1 MRRRR
6 FLSGLGFGAALVSI
20 RPRAAAAQAAI
31 PTVGL
36 LALGLPDPARWFSG
50 MQTALGEI
58 GYVPGRTVRIE
69 ARSGGGDHHRLSEMA
84 AELVRR
90 DVDVIVARQT
100 PASIAARD
108 ATTKIPI
115 IMSGVGDPVG
125 TGLIASLSHP
135 GGNVTG
141 MSAASPGLAGKL
153 VDIVRELLPAARR
166 LAVLLNGAD
175 PYSRPLREQIEI
187 GADLNRMKVDLRLA
201 RPEDDFEA
209 MLGLMRQNGA
219 DALFI
224 QPTLVSKALVDLAL
238 RYRLPTVS
246 NSGAALGVL
255 AVLSPSAKELE
266 RGTADYVDKI
276 LKGRRPAE
284 LPVSQPTTFELG
296 INNKT
301 AQTLGLE
308 IPPSVLARA
317 DEVIE

>member
-20 RPRAAAAQAAI
+20 RPTAAAAQAAN

-36 LALGLPDPARWFSG
+36 LALGLPDPERWFAG

-58 GYVPGRTVRIE
+58 GYIPGRTVRIE

-100 PASIAARD
+100 PATIAARD

-125 TGLIASLSHP
+125 TGLIASLSRP

-141 MSAASPGLAGKL
+141 ISAASPGLAGKL

-175 PYSRPLREQIEI
+175 PYSKPLREQIEI
-187 GADLNRMKVDLRLA
+187 GADLNRMSVELRLA
-201 RPEDDFEA
+201 RPQDDFEA

-238 RYRLPTVS
+238 RHRLPTIS

-266 RGTADYVDKI
+266 RVTADYVDKI

-301 AQTLGLE
+301 AQTLGLD
-308 IPPSVLARA
+308 IPSSVLARA